1 MNDNHWY
8 PRDPQRFLTDTQWCD
23 SATEVAHNRLTD
35 TYYALGKPIKDIA
48 NEISLIGK
56 IERADYAR
64 VRGNLERLG
73 WYSLNGELR
82 HKKCEK
88 TMNEME
94 QNRQSQIR
102 RTAAATASRR
112 PATTNVTTNVT
123 SVVRPIQTND
133 VTLTQPQPQ
142 PDKENTTAPSA
153 VDGDV
158 KKVERTPAQKEAW
171 RQHLLGEDVKIG
183 WRRLFHEIC
192 KLDYQM
198 TGVDRGQLK
207 LFVKDTK
214 LSADTI
220 LTIAKSALTIQSK
233 PGFSHCRNTKS
244 LAYFCNHFN
253 EIRTEIVESARPNP
267 HPNWPSRIDVAR
279 YAKEKGDD
287 RGYWVSWFE
296 FWSKKD
302 FKRGEFTID
311 WQIELGKQLANRR
324 QPV

>member
-1 MNDNHWY
+1 MNDIFFIDY
-8 PRDPQRFLTDTQWCD
+8 EAKLMLTDTLGMRPDCELAHRRLCD
-23 SATEVAHNRLTD
+23 VLWAHGRAPVND
-35 TYYALGKPIKDIA
+35 DIA
-48 NEISLIGK
+48 LRDIS
-56 IERADYAR
+56 R
-64 VRGNLERLG
+64 VGTQDWDRVK
-73 WYSLNGELR
+73 GELMQKGWHVDNGLFT
-82 HKKCEK
+82 HKGCVNTMERCRSKHAK
-88 TMNEME
+88 TVAAAKAGAVARWGE
-94 QNRQSQIR
+94 QGRQSKPGND
-102 RTAAATASRR
+102 AAAMRR
-112 PATTNVTTNVT
+112 DCQSESESQSIKKN
-123 SVVRPIQTND
+123 
-133 VTLTQPQPQ
+133 
-142 PDKENTTAPSA
+142 TAPCA
-153 VDGDV
+153 VDGEV

-171 RQHLLGEDVKIG
+171 RQHLLGEDIKIG
-183 WRRLFHEIC
+183 WRKLFHENC

-214 LSADTI
+214 MSIDTI
-220 LTIAKSALTIQSK
+220 LTIAKSALTVHSK
-233 PGFSHCRNTKS
+233 SGFSHCRNTKS

-253 EIRTEIVESARPNP
+253 EIRTEVVESARPNP
-267 HPNWPSRIDVAR
+267 HPHWPPRIDVER